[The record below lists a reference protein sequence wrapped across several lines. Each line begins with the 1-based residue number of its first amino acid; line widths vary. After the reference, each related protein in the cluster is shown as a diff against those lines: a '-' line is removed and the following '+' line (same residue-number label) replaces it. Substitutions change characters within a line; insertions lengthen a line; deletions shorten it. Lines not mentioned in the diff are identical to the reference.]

1 MDNNKKKYELIKF
14 EDGKFSFDVNV
25 SIDENT
31 IWLSANEIALL
42 FERDYKTILKHI
54 KTIFNEGELILES
67 NSQKMRLSNN
77 DKPTTFYSLNVIA
90 LISYRVKSKKG
101 QLFIEWAK
109 KIKQLKT
116 ENGSTKPLI
125 RFEYNEIS
133 LDVSVSPGE
142 ETVWLTKNQI
152 TILFETT
159 RQNVEYHINNIYT
172 QNELESRATCK
183 EILQVP
189 LEGITK
195 EMLLKDII

>member
-101 QLFIEWAK
+101 QLFIE
-109 KIKQLKT
+109 
-116 ENGSTKPLI
+116 
-125 RFEYNEIS
+125 
-133 LDVSVSPGE
+133 
-142 ETVWLTKNQI
+142 
-152 TILFETT
+152 
-159 RQNVEYHINNIYT
+159 
-172 QNELESRATCK
+172 
-183 EILQVP
+183 
-189 LEGITK
+189 
-195 EMLLKDII
+195 

>member
-14 EDGKFSFDVNV
+14 EDGDFSLDINV
-25 SIDENT
+25 SPDENT

-67 NSQKMRLSNN
+67 NSQKMRLSKN

-101 QLFIEWAK
+101 QSFIEWAK

-133 LDVSVSPGE
+133 LDVSVSPSE
-142 ETVWLTKNQI
+142 ETVWLTKDQI

-172 QNELESRATCK
+172 QNELESMATCK